1 MLCGF
6 MKGQGEFKRSMHTL
20 VPMQLNVVSLT
31 FRQNTW
37 YCMEMDKFGHPIH
50 PKGLNETKSLVHIT
64 NLTFNKLIMKI
75 M

>member
-6 MKGQGEFKRSMHTL
+6 MNGQGGFARSVHTL
-20 VPMQLNVVSLT
+20 TPMQPNVVSLT
-31 FRQNTW
+31 FRQNAW
-37 YCMEMDKFGHPIH
+37 SCMEMDKFGHPIQAR
-50 PKGLNETKSLVHIT
+50 GLNETRRLVHIP